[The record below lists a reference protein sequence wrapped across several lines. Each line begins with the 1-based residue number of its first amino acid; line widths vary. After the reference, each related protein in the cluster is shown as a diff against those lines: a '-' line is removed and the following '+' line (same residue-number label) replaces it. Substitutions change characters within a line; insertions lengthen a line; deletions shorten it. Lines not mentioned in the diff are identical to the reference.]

1 MFGDLIL
8 KFRTKW
14 EQFWCIHDY
23 DYDHPY
29 HVDYGL
35 DGFDIY
41 ECKKCGK
48 HKTEKGTW
56 LGYTGPMK

>member
-1 MFGDLIL
+1 MFGDLVL

-14 EQFWCIHDY
+14 KQFWCIHNY
-23 DYDHPY
+23 DYSNPY
-29 HVDYGL
+29 HIDYGRQ
-35 DGFDIY
+35 GFDIY

-48 HKTEKGTW
+48 HKTEESIW

>member
-8 KFRTKW
+8 KFRIKW
-14 EQFWCIHDY
+14 KQFWCIHDY
-23 DYDHPY
+23 DYNYPY
-29 HVDYGL
+29 HVDYGA

-48 HKTEKGTW
+48 HKVKNGWW